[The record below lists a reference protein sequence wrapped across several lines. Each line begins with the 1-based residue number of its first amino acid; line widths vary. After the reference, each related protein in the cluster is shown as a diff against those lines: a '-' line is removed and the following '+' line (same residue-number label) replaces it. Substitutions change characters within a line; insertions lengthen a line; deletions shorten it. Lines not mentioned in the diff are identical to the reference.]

1 MAIFHE
7 TINGNPATAV
17 PSVPVPRS
25 KKKPVP
31 VKDLDAVRAAIRE
44 WASAENGQITSRGK
58 RVDYGMTH
66 AAIRPIALPDWAA
79 ALLRQRKVGQTPND
93 LDAVFITR
101 NGTWRFTTNVQCR
114 LSHIR
119 LRDDD
124 ADLAALEDVSP
135 HSFRRTVATEIDEV
149 YDAEAAM
156 NQLASLGPP

>member
-17 PSVPVPRS
+17 LSVPVPRS

-44 WASAENGQITSRGK
+44 WASAENGQITSKGK

-79 ALLRQRKVGQTPND
+79 ALLRQRKVGRHPTTS
-93 LDAVFITR
+93 TR
-101 NGTWRFTTNVQCR
+101 CSSPATAPG
-114 LSHIR
+114 
-119 LRDDD
+119 
-124 ADLAALEDVSP
+124 VSP
-135 HSFRRTVATEIDEV
+135 PTSSV
-149 YDAEAAM
+149 
-156 NQLASLGPP
+156 G